1 LGDYIKKIRYN
12 HPIKCEKMSFRYEQ
26 YIDNDV
32 GYSNFERIQ
41 RRRPSN
47 DKFNSKSRD
56 KLKYKNK
63 QRQKMRQREEY

>member
-1 LGDYIKKIRYN
+1 MGGITIFLKMQR
-12 HPIKCEKMSFRYEQ
+12 KMSFRYDQ
-26 YIDNDV
+26 YIDND

>member
-1 LGDYIKKIRYN
+1 
-12 HPIKCEKMSFRYEQ
+12 MSFRYEQ